1 MCNAKLCNG
10 RSGVAVLT
18 VGELDDEVVVLR
30 AIAEE
35 GVGVLLLRDVA
46 LPQQLHPKA
55 LRVEPMQQ
63 QQQQKINQLRKNVR
77 LCV

>member
-1 MCNAKLCNG
+1 
-10 RSGVAVLT
+10 
-18 VGELDDEVVVLR
+18 ELDDEVVVLR

-63 QQQQKINQLRKNVR
+63 QQQQKINRSRQNVR
-77 LCV
+77 LCVFEFHFSVRDCIREGDE